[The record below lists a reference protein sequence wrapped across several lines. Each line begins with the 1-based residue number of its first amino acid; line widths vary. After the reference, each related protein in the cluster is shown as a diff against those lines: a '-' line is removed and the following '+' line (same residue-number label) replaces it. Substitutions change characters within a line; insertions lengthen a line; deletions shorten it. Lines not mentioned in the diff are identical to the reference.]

1 VKTEQFLSS
10 FVYAAIIYNSLFFLE
25 FNKMAKRTAPVDEP
39 AQPRT
44 RPKSAAS
51 QASTAKKGGGFSSIL
66 TKEDFFNQFDDII
79 LRTDISVK
87 LFSLPKNDLIPSNI
101 VPEYIKLTSWY
112 LAATHRVLNFDG
124 EKVKYF
130 PVLSVLLFP
139 VLLLQ
144 EKGEEVCI
152 DIPADN
158 SPDIEEDKDL
168 GDDEQLDSEL
178 PISPL
183 VYHEE
188 RIKFGTAAG
197 PVEFLIKF
205 LDKYRLVVE
214 VKKALDSHSNVDS
227 IGGMWQLFAQMYVA
241 FRTND
246 DGKPVHGVLTNVSWW
261 YFVKL
266 EAKSN
271 GAGEF
276 KLTFSMSKCFTF
288 SMGIWNQRFMPGPHM
303 KEVISFVMYI
313 LGVTLDEVALERVQK
328 INDDLFGDVQT
339 IADTCLPE
347 DVCKLKAEN
356 VEVKTENV
364 KVKAENVKV
373 QAENVE
379 VKAENVEVKAEN
391 VKVQAE
397 NVEVK
402 AEIAHLKAKIAAY
415 EAKEK

>member
-1 VKTEQFLSS
+1 
-10 FVYAAIIYNSLFFLE
+10 
-25 FNKMAKRTAPVDEP
+25 MAKRTAPVDEP

-152 DIPADN
+152 DIPTDKSSDN
-158 SPDIEEDKDL
+158 QEDEEEDL

-183 VYHEE
+183 
-188 RIKFGTAAG
+188 GTAAG

-347 DVCKLKAEN
+347 EVCKLKAEN
-356 VEVKTENV
+356 VEVK
-364 KVKAENVKV
+364 AENA
-373 QAENVE
+373 Q
-379 VKAENVEVKAEN
+379 
-391 VKVQAE
+391 
-397 NVEVK
+397 
-402 AEIAHLKAKIAAY
+402 LKAKIAEY